1 MTAVYLSLVVAL
13 FVSMLLTPQLT
24 RRAARLGLMDVPD
37 ARKSHSTL
45 IPRVGGIAIALGA
58 LLPCLVWLR
67 STDLVAG
74 YLAGAAFILGFGI
87 WDDRAGLDYRMK
99 LLGQLVGVLLAVA
112 GGIRIQHLPFAGLDA
127 LPLWIAMPVTVLFL
141 VAVTNAFNLL
151 DGLDGLAAGC
161 AILSIGTTGLLA
173 WLSGSDPA
181 ILIIAAST
189 IGGVLGFLRYNT
201 HPATV
206 FMGDAGSQFLG
217 FTIGVLVIMLMEQ
230 PPSAMSAAVPL
241 LLLGLPVLDT
251 AMVMLVRLKQGR
263 SPFAPDRNHIHH
275 RLLSLG
281 FRHHEAVALIYA
293 GQALIVF
300 SAFAVR
306 YQPDWLLL
314 AWYLGLSGA
323 AVLLYLAL
331 RQAGWRMHG
340 PRGATVGGTVGRS
353 AGAAVAADGGIG
365 HRLREPGGAALAPVF
380 VRIERAAVGFAALA
394 VALYLVA
401 GAIAVGRLPA
411 DIAVASL
418 LVGFATLGVQLV
430 RRRWFIYLVRGAG
443 YVAVLIVTY
452 FSVFEAADG
461 WFAGP
466 WVNGLV
472 VLLAAAVGLA
482 IYLQGHGEFQVTTLD
497 LLIALVAIAALT
509 APIDPGLQLKL
520 GELFVRSFVVFYAIE
535 LLLARRPP
543 RLGLLAGATVISLT
557 IVGLAAL
564 GI

>member
-1 MTAVYLSLVVAL
+1 M
-13 FVSMLLTPQLT
+13 
-24 RRAARLGLMDVPD
+24 PD

-45 IPRVGGIAIALGA
+45 IPRVGGIAIAAGA

-87 WDDRAGLDYRMK
+87 LDDRAGLDYRMK
-99 LLGQLVGVLLAVA
+99 LLGQLVGVLLVVA
-112 GGIRIQHLPFAGLDA
+112 GGIRIEHLPFAGLDA
-127 LPLWIAMPVTVLFL
+127 LPIWIALPVTVLFL
-141 VAVTNAFNLL
+141 IAVTNAFNLL

-161 AILSIGTTGLLA
+161 AIISIGTTGLLA

-189 IGGVLGFLRYNT
+189 VGGVLGFLRYNT

-293 GQALIVF
+293 GQALFVF

-314 AWYLGLSGA
+314 AWYLGLSGT
-323 AVLLYLAL
+323 AVLLYLAA
-331 RQAGWRMHG
+331 RQAGWRLHG
-340 PRGATVGGTVGRS
+340 PRGARVGGVTVGGATAGGVAAGGAVLVG
-353 AGAAVAADGGIG
+353 GAAGIG
-365 HRLREPGGAALAPVF
+365 RLLREPGGAALAPIFAPV
-380 VRIERAAVGFAALA
+380 ERGAVGFAAFA

-401 GAIAVGRLPA
+401 GAVAVGRLPA

-430 RRRWFIYLVRGAG
+430 RRQWFIYLVRAAG

-482 IYLQGHGEFQVTTLD
+482 IYLQGRGEFQVTTLD

-520 GELFVRSFVVFYAIE
+520 GELLVRSFVVFYAIE
-535 LLLARRPP
+535 LLLGRRPP